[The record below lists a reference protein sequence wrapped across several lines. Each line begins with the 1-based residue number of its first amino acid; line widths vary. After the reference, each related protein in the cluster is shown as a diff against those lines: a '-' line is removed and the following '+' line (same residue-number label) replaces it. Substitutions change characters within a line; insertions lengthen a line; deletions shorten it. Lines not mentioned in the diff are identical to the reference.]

1 MQDKHL
7 LNECGNVQISRFVG
21 SLLANIYLT
30 ALRSRYS
37 IQDSSNL
44 IAALAIKPTPFSD
57 IFVA

>member
-7 LNECGNVQISRFVG
+7 LNECGNVQIKICGVF
-21 SLLANIYLT
+21 LANIYLT

-44 IAALAIKPTPFSD
+44 IAALAIKPTPFSV